1 MIATPHAT
9 TERMKLAEF
18 EAYIALPENS
28 DRRLELIDG
37 EIVESMPTL
46 RHNLFSRNLFLKL
59 YLHAEANDLG
69 EVVYETSYRGAD
81 DDENYRVPDLGFTT
95 KARLLPV
102 PENGAVPQM
111 PDICIEFQSPDEDP
125 KEMRAKASYYL
136 ANGAQEVWL
145 FFTKRPR
152 VEVMY
157 PDGDSEFY
165 KLGDTLTSPLLP
177 GLSIVLADIFRI
189 R

>member
-1 MIATPHAT
+1 MIATPPVT

-18 EAYIALPENS
+18 EAYCALPENS
-28 DRRLELIDG
+28 DRRLELVNG
-37 EIVESMPTL
+37 EIVETMPTL
-46 RHNLFSRNLFLKL
+46 RHNLFSRNLFRALDN
-59 YLHAEANDLG
+59 HVEANDLG
-69 EVVYETSYRGAD
+69 EVVYETSYRAAE
-81 DDENYRVPDLGFTT
+81 DDENYRIPDISFTL

-102 PENGAVPQM
+102 PERGAVEQM
-111 PDICIEFQSPDEDP
+111 PDICIEIQSPDEDP
-125 KEMRAKASYYL
+125 KKMRAKAAYYL

-152 VEVMY
+152 LEVMF

-165 KLGDTLTSPLLP
+165 TLNDTLTSPLLP
-177 GLSIVLADIFRI
+177 GFSIALADIFKI